1 VPFRPKADTFG
12 SYVDLDVAALA
23 AYGASRSFPVGIC
36 LYVRGAVI
44 KEFGGE
50 HPAADIFAV
59 YRQWGVAGIK
69 LGFVPNGSQKNERAV
84 AEVVRLAAAHR
95 LIVNIHDGY
104 FPSGLSRPYPNLMNI
119 EGVAGDE
126 SEPSIPIEMKSRH
139 DVMLPFT
146 RGLMGPFDYTPEM
159 FKAAKTHAHQVAML
173 GVFHGRP
180 SIRGGMKHWSPGG
193 VGGGEVEFVQKI
205 PGLFDELKVVTDLGK
220 YVTVAR
226 RRGDTWYVASMA
238 DGAARSYS
246 YPLDFL
252 PADKTYRASIY
263 TDTPG
268 TQQTTHVVQTVT
280 RATIVPIAM
289 QPNGGHLMI
298 LEPAGR

>member
-1 VPFRPKADTFG
+1 V
-12 SYVDLDVAALA
+12 V
-23 AYGASRSFPVGIC
+23 
-36 LYVRGAVI
+36 

-50 HPAADIFAV
+50 HSAADIFAV

-69 LGFVPNGSQKNERAV
+69 LGFVPNGSQKWERAV
-84 AEVVRLAAAHR
+84 AEVVRLAAQHR

-104 FPSGLSRPYPNLMNI
+104 YPSGLSRPYPNLMNI

-126 SEPSIPIEMKSRH
+126 SEPSIPLEMKSRH

-193 VGGGEVEFVQKI
+193 DGGGEVEFLKKL
-205 PGLFDELKVVTDLGK
+205 PGIFDEIKVVTDLGK
-220 YVTVAR
+220 SVTVAR
-226 RRGDTWYVASMA
+226 RRGDAWFVASMA
-238 DGAARSYS
+238 DGTARAYP

-280 RATIVPIAM
+280 RATVVPIAM

-298 LEPAGR
+298 LEPANATSAP